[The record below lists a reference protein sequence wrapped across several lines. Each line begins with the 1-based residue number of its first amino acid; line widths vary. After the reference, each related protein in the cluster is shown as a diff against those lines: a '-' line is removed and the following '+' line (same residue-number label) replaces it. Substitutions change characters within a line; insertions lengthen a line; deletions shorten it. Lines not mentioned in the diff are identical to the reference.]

1 MTRLFDKA
9 ATKLNVKR
17 VVIHGIDQARLVC
30 QFIRQK
36 RLQEDFL
43 LELWSAKNGS
53 GSIGPAWFKGII
65 DIIRND
71 FPDLRVI
78 GVLDCGKAAGHSLA
92 ALREGVDCIYTSTRP
107 SVTKKIK
114 MIADVAHVEVRT
126 KRPKM
131 PDLLEANKSKEI
143 LLKYL
148 SKVL

>member
-1 MTRLFDKA
+1 MTRMFDKA
-9 ATKLNVKR
+9 ATKPNVKR
-17 VVIHGIDQARLVC
+17 VAIHGIDQARLVC

-36 RLQEDFL
+36 HFKEDYII
-43 LELWSAKNGS
+43 ELWSAKNGS

-65 DIIRND
+65 NIISND

-114 MIADVAHVEVRT
+114 MIADVAHIEVRT
-126 KRPKM
+126 RRPKM
-131 PDLLEANKSKEI
+131 PDLLEANKSEKI